1 MSKKTNNALSELGRR
16 TAAPPISWLMRVK
29 LERPKLVSLAAG
41 FTDNESLPLA
51 GSRRLMNELLRDQA
65 LGQAV
70 VSFGERPNATLNPV
84 DKWPTIPVSQTKQR
98 LGAHDARLGF
108 VQCVVDQSL
117 CVLRATDA
125 KVSAEKPPRD
135 CL

>member
-1 MSKKTNNALSELGRR
+1 MKSLTKPDQLSEYFAIGCFE
-16 TAAPPISWLMRVK
+16 K
-29 LERPKLVSLAAG
+29 FLEVC
-41 FTDNESLPLA
+41 FN
-51 GSRRLMNELLRDQA
+51 QA

-98 LGAHDARLGF
+98 LGAHGARLGF

-125 KVSAEKPPRD
+125 KVSAEKPPSD
-135 CL
+135 CLGFAVAAGQEIRHTRQSLED